1 MEFKTTQEAFNYWNG
16 KTLAEIETRS
26 RELVA
31 ELDKPEADVNAMNI
45 EVDGLKQAKENQ
57 EEKRSQFK
65 ENIKNT
71 FNPITGTQDQ
81 TKGANQTMTDTI
93 FETPEYRSA
102 FYKGILGRELTT
114 EERNAMDQ
122 AEVETRAFNIASDN
136 ANVIPTHTLN
146 EVVRKARTQG
156 GLLAEARG
164 FNIPANFEI
173 PIGTPLTK
181 AEWHTEGDTVEGEKN
196 VPTKVSFS
204 ANELVKVFSISTK
217 ARKMSVPAFEQY
229 ITDELVASVMEAIEQ
244 ALVSG
249 TGVGQ
254 GQGIDSVEF
263 SDEKNNLI
271 ELSAT
276 PAYTDFTKALALL
289 KRGYAQGAKFA
300 MNNATL
306 YNVVYSVVDMNKR
319 PIFVQDPKNESI
331 GMILGVPVVID
342 DNLQNNEIYLGN
354 FNYLGYNLP
363 DGIALEVS
371 TESSFKQNL
380 IDFKA
385 SALADTKVILPEAFV
400 KLAVTAP

>member
-26 RELVA
+26 QELIA

-45 EVDGLKQAKENQ
+45 EVDGLKQAKDNQ
-57 EEKRSQFK
+57 LEKRNQQK
-65 ENIKNT
+65 ENIKNI
-71 FNPITGTQDQ
+71 FNPITGSNK

-102 FYKGILGRELTT
+102 FYKNILGRELST

-122 AEVETRAFNIASDN
+122 ADIEMRAFNIATDN

-164 FNIPANFEI
+164 FNLPANFEI

-181 AEWHTEGDTVEGEKN
+181 AEWHAEGALVEGDKN

-204 ANELVKVFSISTK
+204 ANELVKVFSISVK

-249 TGVGQ
+249 TGTGE
-254 GQGIDSVEF
+254 GAGIETITFGATNS
-263 SDEKNNLI
+263 I
-271 ELSAT
+271 EYTAT
-276 PAYTDFTKALALL
+276 PVYTDFTKTVALL
-289 KRGYAQGAKFA
+289 KRGYSKGAKWA

-306 YNVVYSVVDMNKR
+306 YSQVYSVVDENKR
-319 PIFVQDPKNESI
+319 PIFIADPKAESI
-331 GMILGVPVVID
+331 GKILGFDVVVD
-342 DNLQNNEIYLGN
+342 DNIADGDMFLGN
-354 FNYLGYNLP
+354 YQYLGYNLP
-363 DGIALEVS
+363 DGIVLEVS

-400 KLAVTAP
+400 KLTATV